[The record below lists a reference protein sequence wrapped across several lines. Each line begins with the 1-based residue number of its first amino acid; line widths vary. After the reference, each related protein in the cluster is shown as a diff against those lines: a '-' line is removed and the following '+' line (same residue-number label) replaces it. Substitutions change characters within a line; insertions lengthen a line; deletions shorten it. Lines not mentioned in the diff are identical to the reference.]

1 MSSPQRVAL
10 IGECMIELQEE
21 SGGLLRRTFG
31 GDTLNT
37 AVYLSRLL
45 QAQPVQVDY
54 VTALG
59 DDPHSADMLS
69 AWQAEGIKTGL
80 VQQLKGRV
88 PGLYMIQV
96 DDTGER
102 HFSYWRDTSAAKA
115 YFEAGVTPLEA
126 ELAGIDVLYFSGIS
140 LAILPEAGR
149 ERLLQAATTLRARG
163 GKVIFDNNYR
173 PRLWRDATEAR
184 HWYQRAYAGCD
195 IALITLD
202 DDIAMAATP
211 VSAEQALASALAL
224 PVAEVVVKQGGS
236 DTIVRL
242 AGQPPQ
248 SIKPTRVEKVVDT
261 TAAGDSFG
269 AGYVAARL
277 TGHTPAQAAATGN
290 TLAGTVIQHRGA
302 IIATQ
307 AMPNIK
313 L

>member
-21 SGGLLRRTFG
+21 GSGLLRRTFG

-45 QAQPVQVDY
+45 QTHGVQVNY

-59 DDPHSADMLS
+59 DDPHSEAMLQ
-69 AWQAEGIKTGL
+69 AWQAEGIQTGL
-80 VQQLKGRV
+80 VQRLAGRV

-96 DDTGER
+96 DPDGER

-115 YFEAGVTPLEA
+115 YFDATITPLEQT
-126 ELAGIDVLYFSGIS
+126 LDQLDVLYFSGIS
-140 LAILPEAGR
+140 LAILPDAGR
-149 ERLLQAATTLRARG
+149 ERLLSAAVRLRANG

-173 PRLWRDATEAR
+173 PRLWQGADQAR
-184 HWYQRAYAGCD
+184 LWYRRAYEGCD

-202 DDIAMAATP
+202 DEIAMLPPGTDVP
-211 VSAEQALASALAL
+211 TALAAALAL
-224 PVAEVVVKQGGS
+224 PVPEVVVKQGGN
-236 DTIVRL
+236 DTVVRI
-242 AGQPPQ
+242 ANQPPQ
-248 SIKPTRVEKVVDT
+248 SIQPTRVAKVVDT

-277 TGHTPAQAAATGN
+277 TGHSPEQAAATGN

-302 IIATQ
+302 IIPTT
-307 AMPNIK
+307 AMPAIK

>member
-45 QAQPVQVDY
+45 QGHAVDVNY

-59 DDPHSADMLS
+59 DDPHSAAMLA
-69 AWQAEGIKTGL
+69 AWQAEGIKTDL
-80 VQQLKGRV
+80 VQQLQGRV

-115 YFEAGVTPLEA
+115 YFETNVTPLEA
-126 ELAGIDVLYFSGIS
+126 ALAEIDVLYFSGIS
-140 LAILPEAGR
+140 LAILPAAGR
-149 ERLLQAATTLRARG
+149 ERLLHAAAALRTRG

-173 PRLWRDATEAR
+173 PRLWRDAAEAR
-184 HWYQRAYAGCD
+184 QWYERAYACCD

-202 DDIAMAATP
+202 DDIAMAAQA
-211 VSAEQALASALAL
+211 VSAEQALINALAL

-236 DTIVRL
+236 DTVVRL

-248 SIKPTRVEKVVDT
+248 SVKPTRVDKVVDT

-269 AGYVAARL
+269 AGYLAARL
-277 TGHTPAQAAATGN
+277 TGHNPAEAAATGN

>member
-10 IGECMIELQEE
+10 VGECMIELQEE
-21 SGGLLRRTFG
+21 SAGLLRRTFG

-45 QAQPVQVDY
+45 QGHAVEVNY

-59 DDPHSADMLS
+59 DDPHSEAMLA

-80 VQQLKGRV
+80 VQQLQGRV

-96 DDTGER
+96 DPTGER

-115 YFEAGVTPLEA
+115 YFETSATPLEA
-126 ELAGIDVLYFSGIS
+126 ALNTIDVLYFSGIS
-140 LAILPEAGR
+140 LAILPEAGK
-149 ERLLQAATTLRARG
+149 ERLLQTAATLRARG

-173 PRLWRDATEAR
+173 PRLWRNAEEAR
-184 HWYQRAYAGCD
+184 HWYERAYTNCD
-195 IALITLD
+195 TALITLD
-202 DDIAMAATP
+202 DDIAMAAQP
-211 VSAEQALASALAL
+211 VTTEQALAAALAL
-224 PVAEVVVKQGGS
+224 PVAEVVVKQGGN
-236 DTIVRL
+236 DTVVRL

-248 SIKPTRVEKVVDT
+248 SIKPTRVDKVVDT

-277 TGHTPAQAAATGN
+277 TGHSPAEAAATGN
-290 TLAGTVIQHRGA
+290 ALAGTVIQHRGA
-302 IIATQ
+302 IIATN